1 MVATHRPHRDA
12 PSTDRALRITVPGE
26 WAEIVGALLMD
37 RLGSYEDVDA
47 EEGSRTLVFYPDT
60 QATGRVDRRTV
71 ERLLPHEPSL
81 RASLSVEWE
90 RVPRDWVDG
99 WRRHFR
105 PLTVGRLYLRPPWE
119 PPAAAGL
126 VDVVIN
132 PGLAFGTGLHPTTRG
147 VLSLLQE
154 GTGGT
159 SRRAAP
165 EGGRAAEPVS
175 GGLAG
180 ETPVGAADP
189 GTASVGAADAGTGV
203 AHAGPA
209 LAGAASVGTAFRIP
223 LVDVGTGSGILAIAG
238 AKLGY
243 APVRAFDHDPLAV
256 QAAAANA
263 AANGVEV
270 EVWADDLLEVPLQ
283 VFAGAVVLANLTLGP
298 VTALLRRL
306 ATLAGGGG
314 QAGAAPRRLLVS
326 GILAGAQEGT
336 VVEVAGEVGFAS
348 VNTYREGEWVSM
360 DLQPVLG

>member
-159 SRRAAP
+159 SGQAAP

-203 AHAGPA
+203 AHARPA
-209 LAGAASVGTAFRIP
+209 PVGAASRIP

-238 AKLGY
+238 AKLGH

-298 VTALLRRL
+298 VTALLRRV

-314 QAGAAPRRLLVS
+314 DQAGAAPRRLLVS
-326 GILAGAQEGT
+326 GILAGAQERA
-336 VVEVAGEVGFAS
+336 VVEVAGEAGFVS

>member
-1 MVATHRPHRDA
+1 MVATRRPHRDA

-119 PPAAAGL
+119 SPAAPGL

-159 SRRAAP
+159 SGRAAR
-165 EGGRAAEPVS
+165 EGGRATEPVS

-180 ETPVGAADP
+180 ETPVGGNVVVVGADP
-189 GTASVGAADAGTGV
+189 AGSILSGDAPRSYKVEGVGEDFWPSAYDPAVPDRIIAVSDAD
-203 AHAGPA
+203 
-209 LAGAASVGTAFRIP
+209 S
-223 LVDVGTGSGILAIAG
+223 
-238 AKLGY
+238 
-243 APVRAFDHDPLAV
+243 
-256 QAAAANA
+256 
-263 AANGVEV
+263 
-270 EVWADDLLEVPLQ
+270 
-283 VFAGAVVLANLTLGP
+283 FAMT
-298 VTALLRRL
+298 RRL
-306 ATLAGGGG
+306 AREEGLLVGGSCGMAVVAAV
-314 QAGAAPRRLLVS
+314 QVAAEAGADFHDTIS
-326 GILAGAQEGT
+326 GTNLREPSDPAHGVRVDHKVLAKISARAQPTALQKFGDCGSVVH
-336 VVEVAGEVGFAS
+336 VVEVMLL
-348 VNTYREGEWVSM
+348 R
-360 DLQPVLG
+360 

>member
-1 MVATHRPHRDA
+1 MVATRRPHRDA

-105 PLTVGRLYLRPPWE
+105 PLTVGRLYLHPPWE

-159 SRRAAP
+159 SGQAAP

-180 ETPVGAADP
+180 RRPPRRRCGTTRARPTLAPSPTPGRP
-189 GTASVGAADAGTGV
+189 RRPASRVPCGCGHG
-203 AHAGPA
+203 
-209 LAGAASVGTAFRIP
+209 FR
-223 LVDVGTGSGILAIAG
+223 ILAIAG
-238 AKLGY
+238 ASWLCT
-243 APVRAFDHDPLAV
+243 VRAFDHDPL
-256 QAAAANA
+256 
-263 AANGVEV
+263 
-270 EVWADDLLEVPLQ
+270 
-283 VFAGAVVLANLTLGP
+283 
-298 VTALLRRL
+298 
-306 ATLAGGGG
+306 
-314 QAGAAPRRLLVS
+314 
-326 GILAGAQEGT
+326 
-336 VVEVAGEVGFAS
+336 VAGRRGQLRPTAWKWRCGRTTCWRSLFRFSPE
-348 VNTYREGEWVSM
+348 RWCW
-360 DLQPVLG
+360 PI